1 MSTHEELLAGKIA
14 GFLDRY
20 FEQKP
25 DVLKALQKQH
35 QAMPHPS
42 AGSPTAAG
50 PGVPSTSK
58 VDVSEMT
65 PEEREQYWRDEFNRS
80 SELKAE
86 FMEFGIYHAFRANE
100 YRTRTLRGQVT
111 Q

>member
-1 MSTHEELLAGKIA
+1 MNTPEELLAGKIA

-20 FEQKP
+20 FKQKP
-25 DVLKALQKQH
+25 DVLKALQRQR

-42 AGSPTAAG
+42 AGSPTAAA
-50 PGVPSTSK
+50 PGVPSKPK

-65 PEEREQYWRDEFNRS
+65 PEEREQYWREEFNQS
-80 SELKAE
+80 SELKQE
-86 FMEFGIYHAFRANE
+86 FMEFGIYYAFRANE
-100 YRTRTLRGQVT
+100 YRTKTLRGQVT

>member
-1 MSTHEELLAGKIA
+1 MSTPEELLAGKIA

-35 QAMPHPS
+35 QAMPPPS
-42 AGSPTAAG
+42 AGSPTAAA
-50 PGVPSTSK
+50 PVVPSKPK

-65 PEEREQYWRDEFNRS
+65 PEELEQYWLDEFNRS
-80 SELKAE
+80 SELKQE
-86 FMEFGIYHAFRANE
+86 FMEFGIYRAFKANE
-100 YRTRTLRGQVT
+100 YRTRTLRGPVT